1 MDTKLPLP
9 INATA
14 QGAAFALSG
23 KLSEADIAQAKKDAE
38 ARELRAVAEQFEALF
53 VKQMLEQARKTKLA
67 DELFGG
73 SGNETFRSMLDDE
86 YAQKMADT
94 TSLGIAEALVQQLG
108 GNGTRQRVGGGLAG
122 GDVLMPVKQAK
133 E

>member
-9 INATA
+9 IKATA
-14 QGAAFALSG
+14 LGAAFALSG

-108 GNGTRQRVGGGLAG
+108 GNGTRQRVRGGFVG
-122 GDVLMPVKQAK
+122 GDGLMPVKQAK

>member
-9 INATA
+9 IDATA
-14 QGAAFALSG
+14 RGAAFARLDATS
-23 KLSEADIAQAKKDAE
+23 KDAKQAAKEAE

-73 SGNETFRSMLDDE
+73 TGNETFRSMLDDE
-86 YAQKMADT
+86 YAQKMAET
-94 TSLGIAEALVQQLG
+94 TNLGIAEALVQQLG
-108 GNGTRQRVGGGLAG
+108 GDGTRQRIGGGNG
-122 GDVLMPVKQAK
+122 LMPTKRADD
-133 E
+133 

>member
-9 INATA
+9 INTTPR
-14 QGAAFALSG
+14 GGFCAFGQAV
-23 KLSEADIAQAKKDAE
+23 EAVSPGEKDAE
-38 ARELRAVAEQFEALF
+38 ARELRAVTGQFEALF
-53 VKQMLEQARKTKLA
+53 VKQMLEQARKGKLA

-73 SGNETFRSMLDDE
+73 GNETFRSMLDDE
-86 YAQKMADT
+86 YAKMADT